1 MTKREKQVANEYCKN
16 PFLKH
21 KDIAEIVGVHR
32 QYVTLTLNK
41 PEVKEYCNGILEQ
54 EFKDGQKRALK
65 SMLQMAEQD
74 HNLQIKY
81 KATEFLLK
89 ASGIGNEQ
97 HIKVDTEDAINIKI
111 EQ

>member
-1 MTKREKQVANEYCKN
+1 MTKREKQIAEEYCKN

-32 QYVTLTLNK
+32 QAVTKALNK

-65 SMLQMAEQD
+65 SMMMMAEQD
-74 HNLQIKY
+74 HNLAIKY
-81 KATEFLLK
+81 KATEFMLK
-89 ASGIGNEQ
+89 ACGIGNEQ
-97 HIKVDTEDAINIKI
+97 VVKVGTEDAINIKI
-111 EQ
+111 E